1 MDILTSVHLGKRLHS
16 QTCMLH
22 FSAKHHNSRGTHPE
36 HPDDYCQ
43 AGTSSNQLESAQNP
57 NPTFRTDP
65 ANTSAVAVGVLVGS
79 AAVTAL
85 SRLGR
90 EALRHHR
97 RHRHRRLRRRCRRLQ
112 RRPGAGV
119 GRRNSVGRA
128 DGRCTHQRA
137 RSWRCGRTAGGAKKP
152 SPRCIAQRWG
162 GPHFLL
168 LCRCTLGTPPR
179 DVAAAD
185 VADFASDSGNFSIR
199 GGCVRGGGDRLMGAA
214 HLGGWRVAQIVRLG
228 WRRPADGR
236 SFL

>member
-1 MDILTSVHLGKRLHS
+1 MNILTSVYLGKRLHS

-79 AAVTAL
+79 AAVTGL

-97 RHRHRRLRRRCRRLQ
+97 RHRHRRRRRRCRRLQ
-112 RRPGAGV
+112 RRPDAGV

-128 DGRCTHQRA
+128 GGRCTHQRA
-137 RSWRCGRTAGGAKKP
+137 RSWRCSCTAGGAKN
-152 SPRCIAQRWG
+152 
-162 GPHFLL
+162 
-168 LCRCTLGTPPR
+168 PPR
-179 DVAAAD
+179 GVSRNDGAVPIFFCRADVLLARRRATSLPRTLQMLPVFVATFPSVVAA
-185 VADFASDSGNFSIR
+185 
-199 GGCVRGGGDRLMGAA
+199 RGGGATCSWGWRISGG
-214 HLGGWRVAQIVRLG
+214 GGWHR
-228 WRRPADGR
+228 
-236 SFL
+236 